1 MRSKPVADRVRGVV
15 ARVIGAAIDTIDDD
29 SGPDTVP
36 GWDSFSHIDLALSLE
51 VEFGIS
57 FTPEELMDLV
67 SVRII
72 KLVLQDKGVAV
83 E

>member
-1 MRSKPVADRVRGVV
+1 MADRVRGLV
-15 ARVIGAAIDTIDDD
+15 ARVTGAPIEAIDDE

-51 VEFGIS
+51 VEFGVS

-72 KLVLQDKGVAV
+72 KIVLQDKGVAV

>member
-1 MRSKPVADRVRGVV
+1 MADRIRGLV
-15 ARVIGAAIDTIDDD
+15 ARVTGAPIEALDDE

-36 GWDSFSHIDLALSLE
+36 GWDSFSHIDLALALE
-51 VEFGIS
+51 VEFGVS

-72 KLVLQDKGVAV
+72 KMVLHDKGVAV

>member
-1 MRSKPVADRVRGVV
+1 MADRVRGLV
-15 ARVIGAAIDTIDDD
+15 ARVVGAPLETIDDE

-51 VEFGIS
+51 VEFAVS
-57 FTPEELMDLV
+57 FAPEELMDLV
-67 SVRII
+67 SVRLI
-72 KLVLQDKGVAV
+72 KLVLREKGVTV

>member
-1 MRSKPVADRVRGVV
+1 MADRVRGLV
-15 ARVIGAAIDTIDDD
+15 ARVIGTPIDAIDDE

-36 GWDSFSHIDLALSLE
+36 GWDSFSHIDVALSLE

-72 KLVLQDKGVAV
+72 KMVLRDKGVAV

>member
-1 MRSKPVADRVRGVV
+1 MADRVRGLV
-15 ARVIGAAIDTIDDD
+15 ARVIGAPIDALDDE

-51 VEFGIS
+51 VEFGVS
-57 FTPEELMDLV
+57 FAPEELMDLV

-72 KLVLQDKGVAV
+72 KMVLQEKGVAV

>member
-1 MRSKPVADRVRGVV
+1 VTGTPV
-15 ARVIGAAIDTIDDD
+15 DTIDDE

-51 VEFGIS
+51 VEFGVS

-72 KLVLQDKGVAV
+72 KIVLRDKSVVV

>member
-1 MRSKPVADRVRGVV
+1 VADRVRGLV
-15 ARVIGAAIDTIDDD
+15 ARVIGAPIDSIDDE
-29 SGPDTVP
+29 SGPDTVS

-51 VEFGIS
+51 LEFGVS

-72 KLVLQDKGVAV
+72 KMVLQEKGAAV

>member
-1 MRSKPVADRVRGVV
+1 MADRVRTLV
-15 ARVIGAAIDTIDDD
+15 ARVTGTPVDTIDDE

-51 VEFGIS
+51 VEFGVS

-72 KLVLQDKGVAV
+72 KIVLRDKSVVV

>member
-1 MRSKPVADRVRGVV
+1 MADRVRGLV
-15 ARVIGAAIDTIDDD
+15 ARVIGAPLEAIDDE

-51 VEFGIS
+51 AEFGIS
-57 FTPEELMDLV
+57 FTAEELMDLV

-72 KLVLQDKGVAV
+72 KLVLHEKGVPV

>member
-1 MRSKPVADRVRGVV
+1 VADRVRTLV
-15 ARVIGAAIDTIDDD
+15 ARVTGTPVDTIDDE

-51 VEFGIS
+51 VEFGVS

-72 KLVLQDKGVAV
+72 KIVLRDKSVVV

>member
-1 MRSKPVADRVRGVV
+1 MTDRVRELV
-15 ARVIGAAIDTIDDD
+15 ARVIGTPIEAIDDE

-51 VEFGIS
+51 AEFGIS
-57 FTPEELMDLV
+57 FTAEELMDLV

-72 KLVLQDKGVAV
+72 KLVLHEKGVPA

>member
-1 MRSKPVADRVRGVV
+1 VADRVRGLV
-15 ARVIGAAIDTIDDD
+15 ARVIGAPLETIDDE

-51 VEFGIS
+51 VEFGVS

-67 SVRII
+67 SVKII
-72 KLVLQDKGVAV
+72 KLVLQEKGARV

>member
-1 MRSKPVADRVRGVV
+1 MADKVRGLV
-15 ARVIGAAIDTIDDD
+15 ARVIGTPIEAIDDE

-51 VEFGIS
+51 AEFGIS
-57 FTPEELMDLV
+57 FTAEELLELV

-72 KLVLQDKGVAV
+72 KLVLHDKGVSV

>member
-1 MRSKPVADRVRGVV
+1 MADKVRSLV
-15 ARVIGAAIDTIDDD
+15 ARVTGTPIDAIDDE

-51 VEFGIS
+51 VEFGVA

-72 KLVLQDKGVAV
+72 KLVLRDKGVAV

>member
-1 MRSKPVADRVRGVV
+1 VAQVT
-15 ARVIGAAIDTIDDD
+15 GAPIDTIDEE

-51 VEFGIS
+51 VEFRVS

-72 KLVLQDKGVAV
+72 KMVLRDKGVAV

>member
-1 MRSKPVADRVRGVV
+1 MTDRVRELV
-15 ARVIGAAIDTIDDD
+15 ARVIGTPIEAIDDE

-51 VEFGIS
+51 AEFGIS
-57 FTPEELMDLV
+57 FTAEELMDLV

-72 KLVLQDKGVAV
+72 KMVLHEKGVSV
-83 E
+83 G